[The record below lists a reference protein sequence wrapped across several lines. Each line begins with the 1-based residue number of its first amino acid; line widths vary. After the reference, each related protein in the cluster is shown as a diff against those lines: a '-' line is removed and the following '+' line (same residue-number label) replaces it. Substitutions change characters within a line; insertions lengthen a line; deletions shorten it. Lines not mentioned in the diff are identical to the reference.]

1 MPCFFVS
8 TIIYDRLFQINGGQL
23 LARIQEHHYFSEPQA
38 AEIVREIANALHFLH
53 GKGVAHRDLK
63 PENILCVHRDRL
75 CPVKICD
82 FDLGSGISFT
92 SSLASPLATPQL
104 MTPVSFFLLIILFLS
119 TLMSLISYLGGLLH
133 CVHLRFTKLFYP
145 KELLLKYPLLD
156 KPCIIISHF

>member
-1 MPCFFVS
+1 M
-8 TIIYDRLFQINGGQL
+8 LQINGGQL
-23 LARIQEHHYFSEPQA
+23 LSRIQEHHYFSEPQA

-63 PENILCVHRDRL
+63 PENILCVNRDSL

-104 MTPVSFFLLIILFLS
+104 MTPVRFLFFWIMLCFSGNIFSDKIIRNPCC
-119 TLMSLISYLGGLLH
+119 IS
-133 CVHLRFTKLFYP
+133 
-145 KELLLKYPLLD
+145 D
-156 KPCIIISHF
+156 S

>member
-1 MPCFFVS
+1 M
-8 TIIYDRLFQINGGQL
+8 YDQLLQINGGQL
-23 LARIQEHHYFSEPQA
+23 LSRIQEHHYFSEPQA

-104 MTPVSFFLLIILFLS
+104 MTPVSLFLIHII
-119 TLMSLISYLGGLLH
+119 TALISYLG
-133 CVHLRFTKLFYP
+133 
-145 KELLLKYPLLD
+145 ELLCQVVFCEDPLILS
-156 KPCIIISHF
+156 KQQAAITYTYVVFVR

>member
-1 MPCFFVS
+1 MLSIPKVHFP
-8 TIIYDRLFQINGGQL
+8 LFQINGGQL
-23 LARIQEHHYFSEPQA
+23 LSRIQEHQYFSEPQA

-92 SSLASPLATPQL
+92 SSLSSPLATPQL
-104 MTPVSFFLLIILFLS
+104 MTPVSFFVFVLICRVNGSSAFWLIRIFL
-119 TLMSLISYLGGLLH
+119 
-133 CVHLRFTKLFYP
+133 TKLHSFSV
-145 KELLLKYPLLD
+145 KRR
-156 KPCIIISHF
+156 S

>member
-1 MPCFFVS
+1 M
-8 TIIYDRLFQINGGQL
+8 FQINGGQL
-23 LARIQEHHYFSEPQA
+23 LSRIQEHHYFSEPQA
-38 AEIVREIANALHFLH
+38 AEIVRELANALHFLH

-104 MTPVSFFLLIILFLS
+104 MTPVSIYYLFTGLDNRLLIYPQFDS
-119 TLMSLISYLGGLLH
+119 SLTWNASLYRKKPPKPGM
-133 CVHLRFTKLFYP
+133 TKLSSA
-145 KELLLKYPLLD
+145 KLK
-156 KPCIIISHF
+156 